1 MIWVGLC
8 SVKLSSVR
16 YGNLY
21 SPVNIISY
29 MLISCKHKNK
39 IAAQLLQTKLQ
50 PTVCVERKLMTDHND
65 PERIR
70 WNETLPLFY

>member
-1 MIWVGLC
+1 
-8 SVKLSSVR
+8 
-16 YGNLY
+16 
-21 SPVNIISY
+21 